1 MIFGAGSGYLPVT
14 EQSHQIETFR
24 KIVSDRNMTMNP
36 ITDTCIHFVVEE
48 MDDYTYYSPKTFT
61 NSSAVR
67 KVLEYGLSDKAAA
80 DLQAIQAAVDAGRS
94 RAEVLED
101 YVNEKAFDAWYEAF
115 LQSLNQAAAK

>member
-1 MIFGAGSGYLPVT
+1 MT